1 MTPELASDSWRALGT
16 TASVFTTDPAELA
29 DARSIVERELEDI
42 DLACS
47 RFRDDSEIAL
57 VNGSPGRWVEVGGL
71 FLEALETALGAA
83 RATAG
88 DVDPTVGRALRV
100 AGYDRDFA
108 DLPALRTGRIT
119 FVPAPGWRLVQVD
132 RGRRA
137 VRVPRGVEL
146 DFGATAKAL
155 AADRA
160 VRRCTAVLD
169 GGVLVN
175 LGGDLAA
182 SGPAPE
188 GGWPVRVTENHEA
201 GFDAPGQTISIQSGG
216 LASSSVAVRRWRAD
230 GKDLHH
236 IIDPASGR
244 PAATFWRVVSVAA
257 VSCVAANIASTAS
270 MVRGAAALPWLD
282 SLRLPARLVA
292 PDGVVARVGQWP
304 EEAIA

>member
-1 MTPELASDSWRALGT
+1 MNFSSRWQAIGT
-16 TASVFTTDPAELA
+16 TAEVFVTDESELLPA
-29 DARSIVERELEDI
+29 RRIVEDEIEAI

-47 RFRDDSEIAL
+47 RFREDSELAR
-57 VNGSPGRWVEVGGL
+57 VNASPGRWVDVSEV
-71 FLEALETALGAA
+71 FLEATNVALGAA

-108 DLPALRTGRIT
+108 QLPALRTGRVR
-119 FVPAPGWRLVQVD
+119 FAPAPGWRLVQVD
-132 RGRRA
+132 RRRPA

-160 VRRCTAVLD
+160 ARACARELR

-175 LGGDLAA
+175 LGGDLAVG
-182 SGPAPE
+182 GPAPE
-188 GGWPVRVTENHEA
+188 GGWPVRVTDDHDA
-201 GFDAPGQTISIQSGG
+201 GFDAPGQTVSIVSGG
-216 LASSSVAVRRWRAD
+216 LATSSVAVRRWRN
-230 GKDLHH
+230 GSTGSLHH

-244 PAATFWRVVSVAA
+244 PAAEFWRTVSVAA
-257 VSCVAANIASTAS
+257 ADCVAANIASTAAI
-270 MVRGAAALPWLD
+270 VRGAAALPWLD

-292 PDGVVARVGQWP
+292 LDGVVARVSNWP
-304 EEAIA
+304 PEALA

>member
-1 MTPELASDSWRALGT
+1 MSPELASASWRALGT
-16 TASVFTTDPAELA
+16 TAAVFATDPAELA
-29 DARSIVERELEDI
+29 DARSIVEQELEDI

-47 RFRDDSEIAL
+47 RFRDDSELAL
-57 VNGSPGRWVEVGGL
+57 VNESPGRWVEVGEL
-71 FLEALETALGAA
+71 FLEALDTALGAA

-108 DLPALRTGRIT
+108 DLPALRTGRVT

-132 RGRRA
+132 RARRA

-155 AADRA
+155 TADRA
-160 VRRCTAVLD
+160 ARRCTAALD

-175 LGGDLAA
+175 LGGDLAV

-188 GGWPVRVTENHEA
+188 GGWPVRVTENHES
-201 GFDAPGQTISIQSGG
+201 GFDAPGQTVSIESGG
-216 LASSSVAVRRWRAD
+216 LATSSVAVRRWRAED
-230 GKDLHH
+230 GELHH

-292 PDGVVARVGQWP
+292 PDGMVARVGHWP
-304 EEAIA
+304 EEAAA